1 MSIPIIVLGKSGTGK
16 TMSYRNFGEGQ
27 LSVVNIIGKL
37 LPFFD
42 EPFAVV
48 DVPSWQGKVEEQKG
62 VRPLALDAVV
72 NYLKG
77 DTPPA
82 VVVDDFGYCITEM
95 YMRWQ
100 DEPKYQKN
108 KFQIYTDIA
117 SKVYNAFMNVMTDGN
132 VDRVVYWIMH
142 EDQTVDDGVVPMTVG
157 KLLNEKVNLLGMC
170 TITLRSMFDGEN
182 GYVFEVSGA
191 NGKTPPNMFEGSS
204 IEKFGDYKVENDLKE
219 IDAAIR
225 RKYRKPPNDGKKPAK
240 ATNSK
245 EQ

>member
-1 MSIPIIVLGKSGTGK
+1 MSVPVIVLGKSGTGK
-16 TMSYRNFGEGQ
+16 TMSYRNFGKGE
-27 LSVVNIIGKL
+27 LAVVNVIGKL
-37 LPFFD
+37 MPFFD

-48 DVPSWQGKVEEQKG
+48 DVPSWQGKAEKAKG
-62 VRPLALDAVV
+62 KRPLAIEAVKA
-72 NYLKG
+72 YLAQ

-95 YMRWQ
+95 FMRWQ

-108 KFQIYTDIA
+108 KFQIYTDLA
-117 SKVYNAFMNVMTDGN
+117 SEVYNTFMGAMTDGN
-132 VDRVVYWIMH
+132 VDRIVYWVMH

-182 GYVFEVSGA
+182 GYVFEVTGA
-191 NGKTPPNMFEGSS
+191 NGKTPPNMFEDSP
-204 IEKFGDYKVENDLKE
+204 IQKFGDYKVENDLKK

-225 RKYRKPPNDGKKPAK
+225 RKYRKPPNDGGK
-240 ATNSK
+240 TSTTTTK
-245 EQ
+245 E

>member
-1 MSIPIIVLGKSGTGK
+1 MSVPIIVLGKSGTGK
-16 TMSYRNFGEGQ
+16 TMSYRNFGEGEVT
-27 LSVVNIIGKL
+27 VVNVLGKL

-42 EPFAVV
+42 EPFDVV
-48 DVPSWQGKVEEQKG
+48 DVPSWQGKVETAKG
-62 VRPLALDAVV
+62 TRPMALDAVT
-72 NYLKG
+72 NYLKT
-77 DTPPA
+77 DTPLV

-108 KFQIYTDIA
+108 KYQIYTDIA
-117 SKVYNAFMNVMTDGN
+117 SKVYNAFMNVMTDGK
-132 VDRVVYWIMH
+132 VDRIVYWVMH

-182 GYVFEVSGA
+182 GYVFEVTGA
-191 NGKTPPNMFEGSS
+191 NGKTPPELFDDSS
-204 IEKFGDYKVENDLKE
+204 IARFGDYKVENDLKE

-225 RKYRKPPNDGKKPAK
+225 RKYRKPPNDGAKKSTK
-240 ATNSK
+240 
-245 EQ
+245 